1 MMNRLRAIA
10 IDDEP
15 IALQVVKNLLEE
27 VPFIELAETFTK
39 ATEAISFLQKYEIQL
54 IFLDIKMP
62 GLSGI
67 EFIKSLS
74 KPPMVIFTTAY
85 SEHAVQSFELDAID
99 YLLKPFSFSRLLK
112 ACNKAYEFQQMKH
125 NSKRMAL
132 EPLPVIFIKSGVEQV
147 RINTGDL
154 RYIESTGNYMKLH
167 LEERPP
173 LISRLTTSETEA
185 LLPADAFIRVHRSFI
200 VAKEKITKVD
210 KRSVWLNETEIPI
223 GPSYIAEIEKLL
235 KSIPK

>member
-1 MMNRLRAIA
+1 MKTLQAIA

-15 IALQVVKNLLEE
+15 FALQVVQNLLEE
-27 VPFIELAETFTK
+27 VPFIQLAASFTK
-39 ATEAISFLQKYEIQL
+39 AVEAINFLQENNIQL
-54 IFLDIKMP
+54 IFLDIRMP

-67 EFIKSLS
+67 EFIRSLP

-112 ACNKAYEFQQMKH
+112 ACNKAYEFQQMKD
-125 NSKRMAL
+125 NSKQIASTS
-132 EPLPVIFIKSGVEQV
+132 LPVVFIKSGFEQI
-147 RINTGDL
+147 RIDLTDL
-154 RYIESTGNYMKLH
+154 RYAESIGNSMKFHLH
-167 LEERPP
+167 EKPP
-173 LISRLTTSETEA
+173 IMSRLTTSELEA
-185 LLPADAFIRVHRSFI
+185 LLPVNVFIRVHRSFV

-223 GPSYIAEIEKLL
+223 GSSYKTEIDKLL
-235 KSIPK
+235 KSVSK

>member
-1 MMNRLRAIA
+1 MKTLQAIA

-15 IALQVVKNLLEE
+15 IALEVVKNLLEE
-27 VPFIELAETFTK
+27 IPFIQLMGCFTK
-39 ATEAISFLQKYEIQL
+39 AIEAISFLQDNSIQL

-67 EFIKSLS
+67 EFIRSLQN
-74 KPPMVIFTTAY
+74 PPMVIFTTAY

-112 ACNKAYEFQQMKH
+112 ACNKAFELHQMKG
-125 NSKRMAL
+125 NNKQVVS
-132 EPLPVIFIKSGVEQV
+132 EPLPVIFIKSGFEQI
-147 RINTGDL
+147 RIDLADL
-154 RYIESTGNYMKLH
+154 RYAESIGNYMKLH
-167 LEERPP
+167 LNEQPP
-173 LISRLTTSETEA
+173 VMSRLTTSEAEA
-185 LLPADAFIRVHRSFI
+185 LLPVNVFIRVHRSFI

-223 GPSYIAEIEKLL
+223 GPSYITEIENLL
-235 KSIPK
+235 KSTPK

>member
-1 MMNRLRAIA
+1 MKTLQAIA

-15 IALQVVKNLLEE
+15 FALQVVKNLLEE
-27 VPFIELAETFTK
+27 IPFIQLAACFTK
-39 ATEAISFLQKYEIQL
+39 AVEGIRFLQENDIQL

-67 EFIKSLS
+67 EFVRSLP

-99 YLLKPFSFSRLLK
+99 YLLKPFSFARLLK
-112 ACNKAYEFQQMKH
+112 ACNKAYEFQQMKE
-125 NSKRMAL
+125 NSKQIAS
-132 EPLPVIFIKSGVEQV
+132 EPLPVIFIKSGFEQIRV
-147 RINTGDL
+147 DLADL
-154 RYIESTGNYMKLH
+154 RYAESVGNYMKLH
-167 LEERPP
+167 LKEKPP
-173 LISRLTTSETEA
+173 IMSRLTTSEAEA
-185 LLPADAFIRVHRSFI
+185 LLPENVFIRVHRSFI

-223 GPSYIAEIEKLL
+223 GPSYIAEIAKLL
-235 KSIPK
+235 KSTPK

>member
-1 MMNRLRAIA
+1 MNMLRAIA

-15 IALQVVKNLLEE
+15 FALEVVKNLLEE
-27 VPFIELAETFTK
+27 IPFVQLAACFTK
-39 ATEAISFLQKYEIQL
+39 AVEAIGFLQENEIQL

-67 EFIKSLS
+67 EFIRSLP

-112 ACNKAYEFQQMKH
+112 ACNKAYEFQQMKD
-125 NSKRMAL
+125 NSKQIAL
-132 EPLPVIFIKSGVEQV
+132 EALPVIFIKSGFEQ
-147 RINTGDL
+147 IKIDLADL
-154 RYIESTGNYMKLH
+154 RYAESVGNYMKLH
-167 LEERPP
+167 LNAKPP
-173 LISRLTTSETEA
+173 VMSRLTTAEAEA
-185 LLPADAFIRVHRSFI
+185 LLPANAFIRVHRSFI

-210 KRSVWLNETEIPI
+210 KRSVWLKETEIPI
-223 GPSYIAEIEKLL
+223 GPSYLTQIEKLL
-235 KSIPK
+235 NQSS